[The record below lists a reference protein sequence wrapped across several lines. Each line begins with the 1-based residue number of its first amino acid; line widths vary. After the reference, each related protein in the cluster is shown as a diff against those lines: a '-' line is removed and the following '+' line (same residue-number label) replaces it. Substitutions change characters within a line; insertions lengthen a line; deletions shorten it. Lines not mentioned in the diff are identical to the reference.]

1 MTILLDTSIIIDCL
15 RYRRGR
21 REFLDQRVQEGDVM
35 VCSVISVAEVYAGMI
50 PSEAAATEDFL
61 QGLECLEVGYRISRK
76 AGELK
81 YEWARKGRTLD
92 IPDAII
98 AAVALELELRLA
110 TDNQRD
116 FPMQEMRFVTLPE
129 A

>member
-1 MTILLDTSIIIDCL
+1 MTILLDTSVIIDSL

-21 REFLDQRVQEGDVM
+21 REFLDQRAQEGDFLA
-35 VCSVISVAEVYAGMI
+35 CCVISVAEVYAGMM
-50 PSEAAATEDFL
+50 PSEAAATELFL
-61 QGLECLEVGYRISRK
+61 QGLECIDVSYNIARK
-76 AGELK
+76 AGGLK

-98 AAVALELELRLA
+98 AAVALDLNLPLA
-110 TDNQRD
+110 TDNQKD
-116 FPMQEMRFVTLPE
+116 FPMQEVKFLALPE